1 MLNSDV
7 IGTWTMR
14 QRKHTPV
21 SNWLVSK
28 RVGGF
33 PSWSGVLTWE
43 FISPQE
49 LMRSF
54 NRDRRIFCALLSTH
68 SRATGVSLVEA
79 DAVVFYDH
87 DLNPV
92 MDAKAQ
98 EWCDRIGR
106 RKDVHIYRWGGCSAL
121 QKLLLCVS
129 FPSCGLTFPLSRLCF
144 LYTQPCLGC
153 SCLQW
158 WLGLLLR
165 HKCCPSNM
173 YLLYFF

>member
-1 MLNSDV
+1 
-7 IGTWTMR
+7 MR
-14 QRKHTPV
+14 CTPR
-21 SNWLVSK
+21 W
-28 RVGGF
+28 RD
-33 PSWSGVLTWE
+33 LTWE
-43 FISPQE
+43 LISPQE

-106 RKDVHIYRWGGCSAL
+106 RKDVHIYR
-121 QKLLLCVS
+121 
-129 FPSCGLTFPLSRLCF
+129 
-144 LYTQPCLGC
+144 
-153 SCLQW
+153 
-158 WLGLLLR
+158 
-165 HKCCPSNM
+165 
-173 YLLYFF
+173 